1 MTKRQLDTI
10 ITSTSDKYLPKLKSY
25 LLLRQRRRGDA
36 QQLLIVKSEDGSYYI
51 GTKDPGP
58 LNAFIGCRLIEV
70 CVRGNRARSYCIP
83 TGGNWKVVKHFW
95 RDYLELGV
103 CLLDPDH
110 DFYDHR
116 WTLETPAKRMCRFC
130 GRQEKRRFR
139 RKVIVFQ
146 KWVKI

>member
-10 ITSTSDKYLPKLKSY
+10 ITSTSDKYLQKIGAY
-25 LLLRQRRRGDA
+25 LRRRQQRHNDA
-36 QQLLIVKSEDGSYYI
+36 QKMIVVKSDDGSLYI
-51 GTKDPGP
+51 GTKERGP

-70 CVRGNRARSYCIP
+70 CTRGNHARSFCIP
-83 TGGNWKVVKHFW
+83 AGGNWKEVKNFW
-95 RDYLELGV
+95 ASYIELGV

-110 DFYDHR
+110 DFYSHR
-116 WTLETPAKRMCRFC
+116 WTLKTPAKRMCRFC

-139 RKVIVFQ
+139 RRVVVYQ